1 MIFTQIL
8 MIEDA
13 LPSPDNRD
21 FAVLFFIY
29 IVISFRFL
37 IAAINFVWQC
47 VGRRFS
53 WPFGNWHFVKCWQF
67 QAGSNSKR

>member
-1 MIFTQIL
+1 MIFMQIL

-21 FAVLFFIY
+21 FAVLFLY

-37 IAAINFVWQC
+37 IAAINFV
-47 VGRRFS
+47 
-53 WPFGNWHFVKCWQF
+53 
-67 QAGSNSKR
+67 